1 MVERGAILCHDTV
14 QPGLRYDAQRRTT
27 RRRSAATRV
36 VALETARAH
45 DLGARCVAIQAA
57 T

>member
-1 MVERGAILCHDTV
+1 MILCHDTV

-36 VALETARAH
+36 VALETTRAH